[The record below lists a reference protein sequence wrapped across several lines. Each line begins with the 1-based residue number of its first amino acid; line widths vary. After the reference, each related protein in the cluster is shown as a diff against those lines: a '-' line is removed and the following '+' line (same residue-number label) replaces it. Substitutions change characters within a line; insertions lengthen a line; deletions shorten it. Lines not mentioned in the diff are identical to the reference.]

1 MGQLEKLFELM
12 LKDKKILVNPSKCVK
27 KMKSLIMFDVG
38 GCELDCLPK
47 GMGWLENL
55 FKLMLKDKKLV
66 KLS

>member
-38 GCELDCLPK
+38 GCELDCLPQ
-47 GMGWLENL
+47 GMGRLE
-55 FKLMLKDKKLV
+55 
-66 KLS
+66 KLSHLDLSNNK

>member
-47 GMGWLENL
+47 GMG
-55 FKLMLKDKKLV
+55 
-66 KLS
+66 